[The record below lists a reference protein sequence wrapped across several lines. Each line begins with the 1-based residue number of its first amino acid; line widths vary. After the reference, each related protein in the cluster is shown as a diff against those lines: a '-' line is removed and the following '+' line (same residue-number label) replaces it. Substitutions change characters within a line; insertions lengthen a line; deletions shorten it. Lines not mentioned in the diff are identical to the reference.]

1 MDKTNIKE
9 IRLTQS
15 DTCWNRVVG
24 NGLSGKSWLLRESS
38 LSGALQLRA
47 RPENKRQDG
56 GRPSPWLGGG
66 GNASWERGVLGL
78 VSKAPGFCI
87 GGGGNDS
94 WEMGVLGLVS
104 KAPGF
109 CIGGG
114 GNASWE
120 MGVLGLMSKA
130 PGFCIDLRCFILLY
144 RVKVSHLKI
153 MFTNHNT
160 RKDKAT

>member
-1 MDKTNIKE
+1 M
-9 IRLTQS
+9 
-15 DTCWNRVVG
+15 
-24 NGLSGKSWLLRESS
+24 
-38 LSGALQLRA
+38 SGALQLRA

-66 GNASWERGVLGL
+66 GNA
-78 VSKAPGFCI
+78 
-87 GGGGNDS
+87 S

>member
-1 MDKTNIKE
+1 M
-9 IRLTQS
+9 
-15 DTCWNRVVG
+15 VG
-24 NGLSGKSWLLRESS
+24 NGLSEKSGLLRESS

-47 RPENKRQDG
+47 RPENKGQDG

-66 GNASWERGVLGL
+66 GT
-78 VSKAPGFCI
+78 
-87 GGGGNDS
+87 
-94 WEMGVLGLVS
+94 
-104 KAPGF
+104 
-109 CIGGG
+109 
-114 GNASWE
+114 ASWE

-160 RKDKAT
+160 HKDKAT